1 MKKNLLLYILLGFLV
16 LMNGFFLY
24 KHFRKCMQHET
35 QQRPGSSNFI
45 SKQLD
50 FDAAQMQ
57 QFEDAEVA
65 HRDKMRSILDNLRV
79 SKDALFKKLS
89 DEKVDFT
96 EIDSLT
102 TFIAEKQKEKEM
114 ETFRF
119 FREVTELCNDAQK
132 ERFIS
137 IIREAMRNQ
146 GAEGRDR
153 PPRGGPDDK
162 GGPAPQRY

>member
-1 MKKNLLLYILLGFLV
+1 MKKNVLLYILLGFLV
-16 LMNGFFLY
+16 LMNGFFLF
-24 KHFRKCMQHET
+24 KHFSKSVQGGP
-35 QQRPGSSNFI
+35 QRPNSPGFI

-50 FDAAQMQ
+50 FDDVQTQKFVNA
-57 QFEDAEVA
+57 DIA
-65 HRDKMRSILDNLRV
+65 HREKMRSILDNLRE
-79 SKDALFKKLS
+79 SKDALFEKLS
-89 DEKVDFT
+89 GEKVDFT

-102 TFIAEKQKEKEM
+102 TSIAEKQKEKEM

-146 GAEGRDR
+146 GPEGRDR
-153 PPRGGPDDK
+153 PPRGGPNDK
-162 GGPAPQRY
+162 GRPPPPRH

>member
-1 MKKNLLLYILLGFLV
+1 VLMKKNVLLYILLGFLV

-24 KHFRKCMQHET
+24 KHFSKFWQYET
-35 QQRPGSSNFI
+35 QQRPGSSMFI

-57 QFEDAEVA
+57 QFENAEVA
-65 HRDKMRSILDNLRV
+65 HREKMRSILDNLRE
-79 SKDALFKKLS
+79 SKEALFKKLS

-96 EIDSLT
+96 EIDSLA

-146 GAEGRDR
+146 GPEDRKGR

-162 GGPAPQRY
+162 G